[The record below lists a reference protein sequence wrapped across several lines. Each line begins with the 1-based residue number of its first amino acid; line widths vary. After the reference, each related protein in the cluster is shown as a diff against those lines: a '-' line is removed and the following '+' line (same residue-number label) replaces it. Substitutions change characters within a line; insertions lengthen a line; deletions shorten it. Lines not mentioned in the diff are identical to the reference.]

1 MPRSLM
7 GDRAVQLTEAL
18 HRRSRVA
25 QARDPARHLDRRR
38 LRPMPDALVAARV
51 VIESVAW
58 FAWHRREGRDSALY
72 DDQAARRTVVEFAC
86 AALVPET
93 APAGAQPH
101 ADAAHH
107 RQV

>member
-1 MPRSLM
+1 
-7 GDRAVQLTEAL
+7 
-18 HRRSRVA
+18 
-25 QARDPARHLDRRR
+25 
-38 LRPMPDALVAARV
+38 MPDALVAARV